1 VRDIHERELRV
12 YTDPGRCMRPLLIVD
27 AHEQKL
33 KIKRSHI
40 QEMHVAEKEGQ
51 QYDFNWSDIV
61 SRVLRT
67 RPVVLRRGSVA
78 VAACRLRLTARGR
91 RGSSSTLTPRRRRRA

>member
-1 VRDIHERELRV
+1 MRDIHERELRV

-67 RPVVLRRGSVA
+67 RLLFCVG
-78 VAACRLRLTARGR
+78 AR
-91 RGSSSTLTPRRRRRA
+91 